1 MPGQA
6 AASCFFSSPS
16 PTSPSFFFFSF
27 HVDFRDWG
35 GNDRNEWPGWW
46 DNGPVLGADM
56 GVAPALT
63 QAGPQL
69 HSNSKLS
76 FSLSGSLASC
86 ALHDR
91 IRHLSL
97 PPQAELGVWMTREAG
112 RLCKTAN
119 PTFGFQPQP
128 KT

>member
-6 AASCFFSSPS
+6 AASCFFSSLS

-56 GVAPALT
+56 GMAPALT
-63 QAGPQL
+63 QAESTTSQQQQAQ
-69 HSNSKLS
+69 SLS
-76 FSLSGSLASC
+76 F
-86 ALHDR
+86 R
-91 IRHLSL
+91 
-97 PPQAELGVWMTREAG
+97 
-112 RLCKTAN
+112 
-119 PTFGFQPQP
+119 QPGQLRSA
-128 KT
+128 